1 MRLYYVLYFGAMGSV
16 SPFINLFYIKN
27 HLSGTEIGVLG
38 TISALVGLISA
49 PFWGRLNDTMR
60 RPRLILQLT
69 LLVNTLAYYFLS
81 RQTVFLDMAVI
92 IGFNALI
99 TSCVNPQSQI
109 LALAAAHEVGSG
121 YGSVRMW
128 GSLGW
133 AVMATLSGLL
143 VQRTSLISIFYEF
156 GAITT
161 LAILVLFLV
170 KTPPQ
175 KSVEQLTAI
184 KSPRIPM
191 RQVLLDMFKN
201 RELTAFMVALVVMWI
216 GSNGTSFESVFL
228 QQLGAKTNLIG
239 TINTVGALVEI
250 PMMLIAD
257 RVMRRQGS
265 AKTLLAGVCSYLL
278 ASAIIVIHPSIALS
292 TA

>member
-1 MRLYYVLYFGAMGSV
+1 
-16 SPFINLFYIKN
+16 
-27 HLSGTEIGVLG
+27 
-38 TISALVGLISA
+38 
-49 PFWGRLNDTMR
+49 
-60 RPRLILQLT
+60 
-69 LLVNTLAYYFLS
+69 
-81 RQTVFLDMAVI
+81 
-92 IGFNALI
+92 
-99 TSCVNPQSQI
+99 
-109 LALAAAHEVGSG
+109 
-121 YGSVRMW
+121 MW

-278 ASAIIVIHPSIALS
+278 ASAIIVIHPSIASFFIYRMINGVSMGLYAVS
-292 TA
+292 FTYFIVERAPAQQTVTMLALYSVTIAGMVSILMSPVSGWIFDRVGAYWLYVIALTGYTTAATIIYFGVVKKKRKTI